1 MRPCRAN
8 PHLVQPMSDKE
19 LENLSSTNEISAED
33 AGQAQVEPI
42 VEDAAQSLAE
52 FNVEDAVKTL
62 AEPITE
68 DAVKSLAESTQ
79 TINDR
84 KVLDGALPGQLLAAK
99 RQELRWSLEEAAE
112 RLKLTPRQVIALE
125 ANDFDALPGMSSV
138 RGFVRSYAK
147 LTGLDPE
154 LLLEMMSGEPNPAQG
169 QMLLRRPLPMN
180 GFPGQRSAPPP
191 RNRAGLKKFVAS
203 VIVLSA
209 LGAVGY
215 EGYRSE
221 WIPISVLEEL
231 VPEFTLPSFFNASF
245 IEENQIEKIS
255 LAVTEKFTPTPAP
268 VISPSQALEIVVT
281 QDAWVEITTFN
292 GTKIVSRL
300 MKSDTTELFEI
311 TEPVVLVV
319 GNASG
324 VQAKLRGQ
332 VLNLK
337 AVAHDNVSKLSLK

>member
-1 MRPCRAN
+1 
-8 PHLVQPMSDKE
+8 MSDKE
-19 LENLSSTNEISAED
+19 LDNLSITDEISAKD
-33 AGQAQVEPI
+33 AGLPLAEPAAEYAGQPLAEPTLEEEVQPLIESNVEKEGQPLVEPVVQEEGQPLVEPI
-42 VEDAAQSLAE
+42 LATADHK
-52 FNVEDAVKTL
+52 FL
-62 AEPITE
+62 
-68 DAVKSLAESTQ
+68 S
-79 TINDR
+79 
-84 KVLDGALPGQLLAAK
+84 GALPGHLLATK
-99 RQELRWSLEEAAE
+99 RKELRWSLEDAAE

-180 GFPGQRSAPPP
+180 GFPGQRSSPPS
-191 RNRAGLKKFVAS
+191 RNRPGLKKFVAS
-203 VIVLSA
+203 VIVVAA

-215 EGYRSE
+215 EGYRSQ
-221 WIPISVLEEL
+221 WLPISMLDDL
-231 VPEFTLPSFFNASF
+231 VPELTWPSFFNASL

-255 LAVTEKFTPTPAP
+255 LAVTEKFTATPVP
-268 VISPSQALEIVVT
+268 VISPSQALEIVMT

-300 MKSDTTELFEI
+300 MKAGTTEIIEI
-311 TEPVVLVV
+311 TEPVLLVV

-332 VLNLK
+332 SLNLK